1 MDNCNNVSDS
11 FVLTSPECCP
21 VTNPEDFGLL
31 QRPFLLPCFLKRRD
45 KEKSWLFTGFHAIS
59 SYPPRNEF
67 KTQQQSSN
75 FANFYLPQLPQPSKT
90 WYWRMSEEVIEKI
103 LGLTEFNLLKHP
115 SLHGFWI
122 IICKS
127 IPHKATITI
136 LSRWKPSS
144 SNPKQVLVFFFK
156 KGEVDYLFG

>member
-1 MDNCNNVSDS
+1 MSLIHLCWHHQSAAQWPILKTLDCSKDLFS
-11 FVLTSPECCP
+11 CP
-21 VTNPEDFGLL
+21 VSLKGEIKRNPDYLL
-31 QRPFLLPCFLKRRD
+31 NSMPYPLTLL
-45 KEKSWLFTGFHAIS
+45 
-59 SYPPRNEF
+59 NEF

-75 FANFYLPQLPQPSKT
+75 FANFYFPQLPQPSKT
-90 WYWRMSEEVIEKI
+90 WYWRMSEEGIEKI

-136 LSRWKPSS
+136 LSTWKPSS
-144 SNPKQVLVFFFK
+144 SNPKQVLVFF
-156 KGEVDYLFG
+156 